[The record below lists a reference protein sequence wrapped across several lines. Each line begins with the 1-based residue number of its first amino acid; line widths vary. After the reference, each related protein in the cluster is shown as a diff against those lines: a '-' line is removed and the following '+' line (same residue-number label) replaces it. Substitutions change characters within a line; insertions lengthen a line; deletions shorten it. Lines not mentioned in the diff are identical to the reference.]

1 MTKEHQ
7 RSGIRAYQLPLHFG
21 DGQSGT
27 TCLFNQN
34 QVVEILGP
42 RPVQRIP
49 CSPAYLQGVIAYHD
63 ELLPVIDL
71 DALCGG
77 EPSSRPEQNRQLMII
92 RTGTL
97 DPSTDLPL
105 RAVIA
110 SSERIQ
116 ITKITGQELVD
127 GFTPQEVPSTL
138 SRSGLVRGFFQRQGQ
153 SIVLLDLNPVV
164 LGVFGQSTKE
174 RYH

>member
-1 MTKEHQ
+1 MALEHQ
-7 RSGIRAYQLPLHFG
+7 RSGIRAYLLPLHLD
-21 DGQSGT
+21 DGAPVA

-49 CSPAYLQGVIAYHD
+49 CSPAYLQGVIGYHD

-71 DALCGG
+71 DTLCGRG
-77 EPSSRPEQNRQLMII
+77 SSGQPRQNRQLMII

-97 DPSTDLPL
+97 DPSTDVPL
-105 RAVIA
+105 KAVIA
-110 SSERIQ
+110 STVRIQ
-116 ITKITGQELVD
+116 ITKITGQELVE
-127 GFTPQEVPSTL
+127 GFTPQEAPSTL
-138 SRSGLVRGFFQRQGQ
+138 SSSGLVRGSFQRNNQ

-164 LGVFGQSTKE
+164 LGVFGQSTEE
-174 RYH
+174 RCH

>member
-1 MTKEHQ
+1 MADEHQ
-7 RSGIRAYQLPLHFG
+7 RSGIRAYLLPLHLD
-21 DGQSGT
+21 DGT
-27 TCLFNQN
+27 PNATCLFNQN

-42 RPVQRIP
+42 RQVQRIP

-71 DALCGG
+71 DSLCGR
-77 EPSSRPEQNRQLMII
+77 EPSGQSEQNRQLMII
-92 RTGTL
+92 RTGML

-105 RAVIA
+105 KAVIA
-110 SSERIQ
+110 SSVRIQ
-116 ITKITGQELVD
+116 ITKISGQELAD

-138 SRSGLVRGFFQRQGQ
+138 NRSGLVRGFFQRHNQ

-164 LGVFGQSTKE
+164 LGVFGNSSEE
-174 RYH
+174 RCH

>member
-1 MTKEHQ
+1 MRPEHQ
-7 RSGIRAYQLPLHFG
+7 RSSIRAYLLPLHLD
-21 DGQSGT
+21 DGPPVVI
-27 TCLFNQN
+27 CLFNQN

-71 DALCGG
+71 DLLCGRG
-77 EPSSRPEQNRQLMII
+77 SSGKPRQNRQLMII

-105 RAVIA
+105 KAVIA
-110 SSERIQ
+110 CAERIQ
-116 ITKITGQELVD
+116 ITKISGQELAE
-127 GFTPQEVPSTL
+127 GFTPQEAPSTL
-138 SRSGLVRGFFQRQGQ
+138 SRSGLVRGSYQRHNQ

-164 LGVFGQSTKE
+164 LGMFGKRSEE
-174 RYH
+174 RCH